1 MAEVAKKKRTQ
12 SLSKFT
18 LNVNKLTKLIN
29 NNAPLELVRPQYEKV
44 QECWNILEEAH
55 DTYLEEIDEEDLEG
69 ARGLAYLDK
78 PGDDHSTV
86 LVLFAAYLKGQDE
99 AQAQAATRQAEQE
112 QLLESNKR
120 VREAKERKDQD
131 EAVRVEELTRQFDS
145 LKSEVDSE
153 VGVFGRSIVN
163 LEDVLKDASGEDKR
177 SKWQKVETEFNQLKD
192 KYVKLGA
199 LDPARDIADL
209 SDKFKKDAEELFLAK
224 QTWILP
230 LLKDTSPVVAS
241 VTSGGSGSTRKE
253 TVKLPKFSGEEK
265 TIPYLKFPTWK
276 KEWDKVIVEYD
287 TQWHARILKDH
298 LDEAACKKIVGFETD
313 YVEAMRRLENYYG
326 NPQKVIACVM
336 KEVTSSHLIAEGD
349 YNSLVAYSD
358 ILENNHTRLN
368 NLGFVHELSNT
379 TTMSLIVQKFPRL
392 VGEAWNVYLLE
403 RHLRSR

>member
-1 MAEVAKKKRTQ
+1 MAEAAKKKRTQ

-55 DTYLEEIDEEDLEG
+55 DTYLEEIDENDLEG
-69 ARGLAYLDK
+69 AGGLAYLDK

-86 LVLFAAYLKGQDE
+86 LVLFAVYLKGQDE
-99 AQAQAATRQAEQE
+99 AQVQAATRRAEQE

-131 EAVRVEELTRQFDS
+131 EAVRVEELTQQFDS

-192 KYVKLGA
+192 KYIKLGA
-199 LDPARDIADL
+199 LDPAKDIGDL
-209 SDKFKKDAEELFLAK
+209 SDKFKKEAEECFLAK

-326 NPQKVIACVM
+326 NPQKVIKSKC
-336 KEVTSSHLIAEGD
+336 S
-349 YNSLVAYSD
+349 
-358 ILENNHTRLN
+358 
-368 NLGFVHELSNT
+368 F
-379 TTMSLIVQKFPRL
+379 
-392 VGEAWNVYLLE
+392 
-403 RHLRSR
+403 